1 VTGNSP
7 ASNTPS
13 SPEARAAADFE
24 AAFGRPADGV
34 WSAPGRVN
42 LIGEHTDYNE
52 GFVLPFAID
61 RRTWAALAVRSD
73 NRARVT
79 STFSPEHVD
88 IELAELSPERLEG
101 WSAYPLGIAWS
112 LGENGVELDAQPGF
126 DVHIDSDVPVGA
138 GLSSSA
144 AIECAVAVALD
155 AIWQLGLDRPTLA
168 RVGQLAENK
177 AVGAP
182 TGIMD
187 QSASLLGRRD
197 SAVFLDCRSLRSEVV
212 DLGFI
217 SAKLEIVVIDTKVA
231 HEHATGGYAARRA
244 SCEAGAAAMGV
255 ESLRD
260 VQVNDLERARSL
272 MDDETFRR
280 VRHVV
285 TENDRVLATV
295 RTLRESGPLAIGPLL
310 DASHTS
316 MRDDFEI
323 SVPQLDLA
331 VATAREAGAIGARMT
346 GGGFGGA
353 AIALTPADLVAEVTE
368 RVTRAFAEAGYTAP
382 EIFVVTPSD
391 GARREL

>member
-1 VTGNSP
+1 MTHDDI
-7 ASNTPS
+7 ATQ
-13 SPEARAAADFE
+13 AATDFHTR
-24 AAFGRPADGV
+24 FGRPADGV

-61 RRTWAALAVRSD
+61 RRTWAAVGLRDD
-73 NRARVT
+73 NTARVT
-79 STFSPEHVD
+79 STFSDEEV
-88 IELAELSPERLEG
+88 EVELSSVGPEELDG
-101 WSAYPLGIAWS
+101 WSAYPLGIAWA
-112 LGENGVELDAQPGF
+112 LGENGVDLAQQRGF
-126 DVHIDSDVPVGA
+126 DAHIASDVPVGA

-144 AIECAVAVALD
+144 AIEGAIVLALD
-155 AIWQLGLDRPTLA
+155 ERWQLGLDRPTLA
-168 RVGQLAENK
+168 RVGQLAENE

-197 SAVFLDCRSLRSEVV
+197 SAVFLDCRSLRSEIV
-212 DLGFI
+212 DLGF
-217 SAKLEIVVIDTKVA
+217 AGAGLAIVIIDTKVS
-231 HEHATGGYAARRA
+231 HSHATGGYAARRA
-244 SCEAGAAAMGV
+244 SCEAGAAALGV

-260 VQVNDLERARSL
+260 VGVADLDRAREV

-285 TENDRVLATV
+285 TENARVLATV
-295 RTLRESGPLAIGPLL
+295 RALRESGPLAIGEIL
-310 DASHTS
+310 DASHVS

-331 VATAREAGAIGARMT
+331 VVAAREAGAIGARMT

-353 AIALTPADLVAEVTE
+353 AIALTPVDLIDEVTA
-368 RVTRAFAEAGYTAP
+368 RVTEAFAQAGYTAP
-382 EIFVVTPSD
+382 EIFTVTPSD
-391 GARREL
+391 GAQREF